1 MLYSFAI
8 FSITSPLLILYK
20 YHVADGTLIFSQT
33 TKLLDDSILFAHKIV
48 FTETQN
54 FSAIEGIESQAFT
67 S

>member
-1 MLYSFAI
+1 
-8 FSITSPLLILYK
+8 LILYK